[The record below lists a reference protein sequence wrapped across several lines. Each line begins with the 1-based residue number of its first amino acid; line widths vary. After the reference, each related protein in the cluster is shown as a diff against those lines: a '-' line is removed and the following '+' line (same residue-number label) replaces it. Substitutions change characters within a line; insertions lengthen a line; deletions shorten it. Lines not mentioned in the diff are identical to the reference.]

1 MDVDADLGHSGLSPQ
16 KSACASCSPKTTRCW
31 ATPCRRARTNS
42 ASWSIGVRDGLAAER
57 DLRAHPYTA
66 AVLDL
71 GLPSKDGTKVLA
83 ALRRARFGRGSPWRR
98 RPHGLALKVDASKAL
113 GGLAVSLKA
122 PLAA

>member
-1 MDVDADLGHSGLSPQ
+1 MRILLAEDDPLLGDALQTGPHELGFLVD
-16 KSACASCSPKTTRCW
+16 W
-31 ATPCRRARTNS
+31 
-42 ASWSIGVRDGLAAER
+42 VRDGLAAER

-71 GLPSKDGTKVLA
+71 GLPSKDGTEVLA
-83 ALRRARFGRGSPWRR
+83 ALRRARFGRGRPWRR
-98 RPHGLALKVDASKAL
+98 RPHGLALKVDASKLL